1 MTHFREVEQ
10 TPRWTEILHG
20 VQRARRGSH
29 VVSPSARM
37 HWPGT
42 LIGMLTI
49 APYANAARA
58 LTASLALAQ
67 QHELHRRLQRTDPA
81 NPS

>member
-1 MTHFREVEQ
+1 M
-10 TPRWTEILHG
+10 
-20 VQRARRGSH
+20 
-29 VVSPSARM
+29 SPSARM

-58 LTASLALAQ
+58 LTAALALAQ
-67 QHELHRRLQRTDPA
+67 QHELHRLQRTDPA
-81 NPS
+81 NPG